1 MNTATQAIIEQANKL
16 SVNEKIAL
24 IDALL
29 ATVDK
34 PDAEIDALWAL
45 EVESRLSAYQKDEI
59 QALDLNQ
66 VLARI
71 SLKN

>member
-1 MNTATQAIIEQANKL
+1 MNTATKAIVEQAAKL
-16 SVNEKIAL
+16 SDNDKIEL

-34 PDAEIDALWAL
+34 PDAEIDTLWAADA
-45 EVESRLSAYQKDEI
+45 ESRLSAYQEGEL

-66 VLARI
+66 VLAKYR
-71 SLKN
+71 

>member
-1 MNTATQAIIEQANKL
+1 MNLTSEDIIKQTSQL
-16 SVNEKIAL
+16 SANEKIEL

-34 PDAEIDALWAL
+34 PDAEIDALWAK
-45 EVESRLSAYQKDEI
+45 EAESRLAAYQNGEI

-66 VLARI
+66 VLAKYR
-71 SLKN
+71 

>member
-1 MNTATQAIIEQANKL
+1 MNTATKAIVEQAAKL
-16 SVNEKIAL
+16 SANEKIEL

-34 PDAEIDALWAL
+34 PDAEIDTLWAS
-45 EVESRLSAYQKDEI
+45 EAESRLAAYQKGEL

-66 VLARI
+66 VLAKY
-71 SLKN
+71 L

>member
-1 MNTATQAIIEQANKL
+1 MNTATKAIVEQAAQL
-16 SVNEKIAL
+16 SVNEKIEL

-34 PDAEIDALWAL
+34 PDAEIDALWAS
-45 EVESRLSAYQKDEI
+45 EAESRLSAYQSGEL

-66 VLARI
+66 VLAKYR
-71 SLKN
+71 

>member
-1 MNTATQAIIEQANKL
+1 MNTTTQAIVEQAAKL
-16 SVNEKIAL
+16 SANEKIEL

-34 PDAEIDALWAL
+34 PDAEIDALWAV
-45 EVESRLSAYQKDEI
+45 EAESRLSAYQKGEI

-66 VLARI
+66 VLAKYR
-71 SLKN
+71 